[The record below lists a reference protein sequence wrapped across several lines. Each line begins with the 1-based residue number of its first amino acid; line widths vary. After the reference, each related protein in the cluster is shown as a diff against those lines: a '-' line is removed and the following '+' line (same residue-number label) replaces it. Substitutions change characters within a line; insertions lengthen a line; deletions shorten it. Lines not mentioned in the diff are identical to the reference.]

1 MVTVDWQTQLPDDLL
16 LLTDK
21 MSMAVSLECRVPLL
35 DQDLVDLAAAMPE
48 AIKLDRIDIN
58 ILAHLQRN
66 GRITNVELAE
76 AVALSPS
83 PCLIRVNRLEK
94 AGYIIGYNA
103 HIEVAKLGET
113 VTVFTQ
119 ITLSDHH
126 MEDFARFEA
135 GLRTVDEV
143 IECHLISGG
152 YDYLVKFMTRGIS
165 HYQSVIESL
174 LERNL
179 GITKYFSYIVI
190 KTPIMRMYYPLVKL
204 FGTERPNR
212 PG

>member
-1 MVTVDWQTQLPDDLL
+1 
-16 LLTDK
+16 
-21 MSMAVSLECRVPLL
+21 
-35 DQDLVDLAAAMPE
+35 MPE
-48 AIKLDRIDIN
+48 SIKLDRIDIN

-83 PCLIRVNRLEK
+83 PCLIRVKRLEK
-94 AGYIIGYNA
+94 AGYIVGYNA
-103 HIEVAKLGET
+103 HIDIAKLGET

-119 ITLSDHH
+119 VTLTDHH

-135 GLRTVDEV
+135 GIRTVDEV

-152 YDYLVKFMTRGIS
+152 YDYLLKFMTRGIA
-165 HYQSVIESL
+165 HYQSLIENI
-174 LERNL
+174 LERNI

-190 KTPIMRMYYPLVKL
+190 KSPIVKMYYPLVKL
-204 FGTERPNR
+204 FGTGRGED
-212 PG
+212 

>member
-1 MVTVDWQTQLPDDLL
+1 
-16 LLTDK
+16 
-21 MSMAVSLECRVPLL
+21 
-35 DQDLVDLAAAMPE
+35 MPE
-48 AIKLDRIDIN
+48 PLKLDRIDVN

-76 AVALSPS
+76 AVSLSPS
-83 PCLIRVNRLEK
+83 PCLIRVKRLEK

-103 HIEVAKLGET
+103 HIDIAKLGET

-119 ITLSDHH
+119 VTLSDHH

-135 GLRTVDEV
+135 GIAKVDEV

-152 YDYLVKFMTRGIS
+152 YDYLLKFMTGGIA
-165 HYQSVIESL
+165 HYQSIIEDI
-174 LERNL
+174 LERNI

-190 KTPIMRMYYPLVKL
+190 KSPIVKMYYPLVKL
-204 FGTERPNR
+204 FGTPP
-212 PG
+212 PGY